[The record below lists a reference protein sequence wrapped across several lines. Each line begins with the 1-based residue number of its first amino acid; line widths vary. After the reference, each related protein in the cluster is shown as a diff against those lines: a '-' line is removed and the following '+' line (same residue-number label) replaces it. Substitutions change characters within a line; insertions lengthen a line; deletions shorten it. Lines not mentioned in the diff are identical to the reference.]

1 MSKVIGIDLGT
12 TNSCMAVYEGGEAKV
27 IPNKEGKNT
36 TPSIVAFTDK
46 GEVLVGD
53 PAKRQAITNPEKTI
67 YSVKRIMGLM
77 MDEENAKEAQSK
89 VGYKIVDRNG
99 AAAVEIGDKV
109 YTPQEI
115 SAKIL
120 GKLKTDAEE
129 YLGAPVTDAV
139 ITVPAYFNDAQ
150 RKATQEAG
158 TIAGLNVLRI
168 INEPTAASLAYG
180 LDKKGEEKVLVYDL
194 GGGTFD
200 VTALEIGDGTFEVLS
215 TDGNAFLGG
224 DDFDNAIIDWLAK
237 EFESENG
244 FDVKN
249 DKMAL
254 QRLKDAAENA
264 KKELSSA
271 ESTEIN
277 LPFISMGSAGPVH
290 LVKSLTR
297 AKFESM
303 TEDLITET
311 LEHIKVALKDA
322 GLDKDEIEEIIMVG
336 GSTRLPK
343 ANEVVREFFGK
354 DLNKGVNPDEVV
366 AAGAAV
372 QAGVLRGDVKD
383 VLLLDVTPL
392 SLGIETLDHIKV
404 ALKDAGLDKGE
415 IEEVIM
421 VGGSTRLPKANEVV
435 REFFGKD
442 LNKGVNPDEV
452 VAAGAAVQAGV
463 LRGDVKD
470 VLLLD
475 VTPLSLGI
483 ETLGGVLTKL
493 IEKGTT
499 IPVKKSQT
507 FSTADDNQPAVSI
520 HVGQGEREFAKDNK
534 SLGMFELSDI
544 PAAPR
549 GVPQIEVTFDID
561 ANGVLNVSAKDKG
574 TGKENKITISGSSGL
589 SDEEIEKMV
598 NEAEANKEADAKKK
612 EVIEVRNQADA
623 LLHSTRK
630 TLEENEDAVNEEEKA
645 KIVDAAAALEEV
657 LKDENAEKEQIEEKV
672 KALTEVSHKLAEAMY
687 KKEGGDA
694 AQAGANPADAKKKKE
709 DEDIIDA
716 EVE

>member
-12 TNSCMAVYEGGEAKV
+12 TNSCVAIYEAGEAK
-27 IPNKEGKNT
+27 IIANKEGKNT
-36 TPSIVAFTDK
+36 TPSVVAFTDK

-53 PAKRQAITNPEKTI
+53 PAKRQAITNPQRTI
-67 YSVKRIMGLM
+67 YSIKRIMGLM
-77 MDEENAKEAQSK
+77 MDEGHTKDAMDK
-89 VGYKIVDRNG
+89 VGYKIVNRNG
-99 AAAVEIGDKV
+99 AAAVEIDGKV

-120 GKLKTDAEE
+120 GKLKADAES
-129 YLGAPVTDAV
+129 YLGTEVTDAV

-200 VTALEIGDGTFEVLS
+200 VTVLEIGDGTFEVLS

-224 DDFDNAIIDWLAK
+224 DDFDNRIIDWLVE
-237 EFESENG
+237 EFKSENG
-244 FDVKN
+244 IDLKN
-249 DKMAL
+249 DKMAM
-254 QRLKDAAENA
+254 QRLKDEAEKA
-264 KKELSSA
+264 KKELSSTT
-271 ESTEIN
+271 STEIN
-277 LPFISMGSAGPVH
+277 LPFITADATGPKH

-297 AKFESM
+297 AKFEAM
-303 TEDLITET
+303 TEDLVGET
-311 LEHIKVALKDA
+311 LGHIKTAMKDA
-322 GLDKDEIEEIIMVG
+322 DIDTNEINEVIMVG
-336 GSTRLPK
+336 GSTRIPK
-343 ANEVVREFFGK
+343 VQDVVK
-354 DLNKGVNPDEVV
+354 DYFSKTLNNSVNPDEVV
-366 AAGAAV
+366 AAGAAI
-372 QAGVLRGDVKD
+372 QGGVLK
-383 VLLLDVTPL
+383 
-392 SLGIETLDHIKV
+392 
-404 ALKDAGLDKGE
+404 
-415 IEEVIM
+415 
-421 VGGSTRLPKANEVV
+421 
-435 REFFGKD
+435 
-442 LNKGVNPDEV
+442 
-452 VAAGAAVQAGV
+452 
-463 LRGDVKD
+463 GDVKD

-483 ETLGGVLTKL
+483 ETLGGVMTKL

-499 IPVKKSQT
+499 IPVKKSQV
-507 FSTADDNQPAVSI
+507 FSTAEDNQPAVSI
-520 HVGQGEREFAKDNK
+520 VVAQGEREFAKDNK
-534 SLGMFELSDI
+534 MLGTFELSDI
-544 PAAPR
+544 PPAPR

-612 EVIEVRNQADA
+612 ELIESKNQAEA

-630 TLEENEDAVNEEEKA
+630 SLEENKGVVSEDEEKA
-645 KIVDAAAALEEV
+645 IIDTAASLEEL
-657 LKDENAEKEQIEEKV
+657 LKDENATKEQIDEKT
-672 KALTEVSHKLAEAMY
+672 KELTEKSHKLAEAMY
-687 KKEGGDA
+687 KKEQGGCAD
-694 AQAGANPADAKKKKE
+694 GSCGTDAKKKK
-709 DEDIIDA
+709 DDDDVIDA